1 MPFSMA
7 DLNKRDETAS
17 KIPTPANGFGALF
30 GGGGYA
36 EVICCPLSVIFWS
49 GYAINKK
56 IQKKRQEKKAP
67 ATEAEEEAA
76 VGNSDRTNSNMDAEK
91 MTEGNRASCVSP
103 MPGPN
108 KGPASAPLDP
118 TLQEHPN
125 NPRVCDPECPGYGK
139 DFCLAHQGKRPSRPT
154 SPGLLAVQVFIDS
167 LGSRVCMVIRGAL

>member
-17 KIPTPANGFGALF
+17 KIPAPAKGFGALF

-49 GYAINKK
+49 GYAITKK
-56 IQKKRQEKKAP
+56 IQKKRQEKKA
-67 ATEAEEEAA
+67 TVGEAEEEAA

-91 MTEGNRASCVSP
+91 MIEGNRASCVSP

-108 KGPASAPLDP
+108 KGSVSAPLDP

-139 DFCLAHQGKRPSRPT
+139 DFCFAHQGKRPSRPT
-154 SPGLLAVQVFIDS
+154 SPGLLAV
-167 LGSRVCMVIRGAL
+167 